1 MKTNYYKPVIYL
13 TIVLLIFY
21 CSALFAA
28 IPISIF
34 DIDLDTCSDVVYNT
48 LRVLPNIGQGI
59 LLIIL
64 YRKSL
69 KKDLIDFKNNFG
81 NYSDIALK
89 YWAIGFVAMMAS
101 NLLINIS
108 ANIKLAS
115 NEQGVREIISVVPV
129 LSIFSICIFAPIAE
143 ELIFRKTFKECFKEK
158 WTFILISGIVFGL
171 LHVIGSFNS
180 LQEFLYVIPY
190 SSLGIAFALI
200 YYKTGNIFSSIF
212 VHCLHNTF
220 LVLLNIILSGVILL

>member
-1 MKTNYYKPVIYL
+1 MKANYYKPVIYL

-28 IPISIF
+28 IPIIIF
-34 DIDLDTCSDVVYNT
+34 GIDLDTCSDFVYNT

-64 YRKSL
+64 YRKVL
-69 KKDLIDFKNNFG
+69 KKDLIDFKKNFG
-81 NYSDIALK
+81 KYTDIALK
-89 YWAIGFVAMMAS
+89 YWLLGFVAMMAS
-101 NLLINIS
+101 NLIINIS
-108 ANIKLAS
+108 TNIELAS
-115 NEQGVREIISVVPV
+115 NEQGVRQIISIVPI

-143 ELIFRKTFKECFKEK
+143 ELIFRKTFKECFKGK

-171 LHVIGSFNS
+171 LHVISSFSS
-180 LQEFLYVIPY
+180 LYEFLYIIPY
-190 SSLGIAFALI
+190 SSLGIAFAFI

-212 VHCLHNTF
+212 VHCLHNSI